1 MLFPICI
8 SFFFSHLYFFSSVSV
23 KVFGPFVNQ
32 VFFYFLSFNH
42 SLYILSNSSFFRC
55 TVSQPVGLFFVFFLI
70 LLILPFAEQIY
81 IYLILVKSSLLIISF
96 TDYAFKVVSK
106 KSLSQSRS
114 SSFSPF
120 YFLGVL

>member
-23 KVFGPFVNQ
+23 KVFGPFFHQ

-70 LLILPFAEQIY
+70 LLILPFAEQIH
-81 IYLILVKSSLLIISF
+81 IYLILVKSSLSIISF